1 MDAKNKIRRSIWKLI
16 PVREEGG
23 DWIELTNRNLLML
36 RGLYLET
43 KDPRV
48 TEAIYILQGVK
59 TEEDFSLFRT
69 MVFKA
74 SSLLEGVEEQ

>member
-59 TEEDFSLFRT
+59 AEEDFSLFRT

-74 SSLLEGVEEQ
+74 SSLLEEVEEQ